1 MEIKRRKTKE
11 KQRLKRKQCDKKK
24 IQKKKNNDGIQIKR
38 RPEKRKNKECTFDE
52 KKLIAK
58 EKKE

>member
-1 MEIKRRKTKE
+1 MEIKRRKIKE
-11 KQRLKRKQCDKKK
+11 KQRLKRKQCDKKR
-24 IQKKKNNDGIQIKR
+24 IQKKNNDGIQIKR